1 MLAKR
6 FVGISIFEWLAMKKN
21 ALCNQ
26 MADMNTGNVFFFF
39 FNGTPSEL
47 KLQYN
52 DLLNLQSVNQSD
64 MQRFSNKLFKDNR
77 SGSDPSCML
86 FL

>member
-1 MLAKR
+1 M
-6 FVGISIFEWLAMKKN
+6 VGNEEKCSLQPDGRYEHWK
-21 ALCNQ
+21 C
-26 MADMNTGNVFFFF
+26 FFFF